1 MKVNHIMA
9 KKDEIILII
18 AKGMSKLALTPKELE
33 LCCEL
38 DQVSLVVDHGL
49 NELQSREVM
58 NWCSLQQRKN
68 IGYTSELDCED

>member
-1 MKVNHIMA
+1 MA

-18 AKGMSKLALTPKELE
+18 AKGISKIPLTSKELA

-38 DQVSLVVDHGL
+38 DQVSLVANHGL
-49 NELQSREVM
+49 NELQSKEVM

-68 IGYTSELDCED
+68 SGYSSEVNSEN

>member
-1 MKVNHIMA
+1 MA

-18 AKGMSKLALTPKELE
+18 AKGISSIPLTSKELE

-38 DQVSLVVDHGL
+38 DQVSLVADHGL
-49 NELQSREVM
+49 NELQSRQVM

-68 IGYTSELDCED
+68 SGYSSEVNSED

>member
-18 AKGMSKLALTPKELE
+18 AKGISKLSLTSKELE

-49 NELQSREVM
+49 NELQAKEVM
-58 NWCSLQQRKN
+58 NWCGLQQRKN
-68 IGYTSELDCED
+68 IGYTSELVCED